1 MANGEKM
8 AVPTWY
14 WVVAVLALLW
24 SLAGCFAYI
33 SQMTMSPADFA
44 RLPQAQQD
52 IWNASP
58 GWVNA
63 AYAVAVWSGLAGAV
77 GLLLRKAF
85 ARPFF
90 MLSLLAVIVQ
100 FGWVFSST
108 DIMTTVGPSSVAFPL
123 CIALIALLLIWFSGW
138 ASKRGWLG

>member
-1 MANGEKM
+1 MASEAKVG
-8 AVPTWY
+8 VPTWY

-24 SLAGCFAYI
+24 TAAGCFAYVG
-33 SQMTMSPADFA
+33 QMTISAEDFA

-58 GWVNA
+58 GWVTA

-77 GLLLRKAF
+77 GLLLRKSF

-90 MLSLLAVIVQ
+90 LLSLLGVIVQ
-100 FGWVFSST
+100 FGWVFIAT
-108 DIMTTVGPSSVAFPL
+108 EILTTVGPSAAIFPL
-123 CIALIALLLIWFSGW
+123 CIVAIAIFLIWFSGL
-138 ASKRGWLG
+138 AQSRGWIA